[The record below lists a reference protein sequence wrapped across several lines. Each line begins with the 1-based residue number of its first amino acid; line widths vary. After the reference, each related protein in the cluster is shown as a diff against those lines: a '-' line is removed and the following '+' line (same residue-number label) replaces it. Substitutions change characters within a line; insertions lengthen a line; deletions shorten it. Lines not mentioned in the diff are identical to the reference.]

1 MRIRF
6 RNLIRTAGMA
16 ALSLTAACGGGG
28 GGYLSSS
35 MPSSNTMMPGAGGGS
50 SSSNGSLISGFTG
63 SAILGDTGWL
73 GSIAAPEPPSFG
85 ASASPAQIA
94 MPNGPVFGDLPRVAT
109 TFPALSSSLQLGPT
123 GVSAVANQPATVT
136 LTGTNTHTYYIGE
149 TDTVMQLSIP
159 SVNVNFTWTTPD
171 LNGWY
176 DDYGTFGLSY
186 TVLGNWEAHDQ
197 PPPDVAHPPSGPLQS
212 VTWFVL
218 GYETPAAAMP
228 TSGLASFA
236 AWAKGTVFTPI
247 DGHIAKFDVYGPGT
261 LLADFATGKITGGL
275 RKMTAYGL
283 SADHFAGGDGPWNDV
298 SISASIAAG
307 ANKFSGTTGVT
318 SAPQNIFSLTSPAT
332 GSIEG
337 AFYGPAAQNI
347 GAIWTLS
354 DGKSSAIGGLI
365 GK

>member
-1 MRIRF
+1 M
-6 RNLIRTAGMA
+6 L
-16 ALSLTAACGGGG
+16 
-28 GGYLSSS
+28 
-35 MPSSNTMMPGAGGGS
+35 GAGSGTS
-50 SSSNGSLISGFTG
+50 NSNGSLTSGST
-63 SAILGDTGWL
+63 ATYIRGDTGWL
-73 GSIAAPEPPSFG
+73 GSIAAPAPPSFG
-85 ASASPAQIA
+85 TSPSPAQLA
-94 MPNGPVFGDLPRVAT
+94 LPNGPVFGGLLQVAT
-109 TFPALSSSLQLGPT
+109 TFPALSSSLQFGPT
-123 GVSAVANQPATVT
+123 GLSAPPNQPATVT
-136 LTGTNTHTYYIGE
+136 LTGTNTHTYYAGE

-176 DDYGTFGLSY
+176 DDYGTQGLSY
-186 TVLGNWEAHDQ
+186 TVLGSWEAHAQ

-218 GYETPAAAMP
+218 GYETPAVAMP
-228 TSGLASFA
+228 TSGQASFG

-247 DGHIAKFDVYGPGT
+247 DGHISKFDVYGPGT

-275 RKMTAYGL
+275 SKMTAYAL
-283 SADHFAGGDGPWNDV
+283 TADRFPAGDAPWNDV

-307 ANKFSGTTGVT
+307 SNKFSGTTAVT
-318 SAPQNIFSLTSPAT
+318 SAPENIFSLTSQAT

-337 AFYGPAAQNI
+337 AFYGPAAQNL

-365 GK
+365 GR